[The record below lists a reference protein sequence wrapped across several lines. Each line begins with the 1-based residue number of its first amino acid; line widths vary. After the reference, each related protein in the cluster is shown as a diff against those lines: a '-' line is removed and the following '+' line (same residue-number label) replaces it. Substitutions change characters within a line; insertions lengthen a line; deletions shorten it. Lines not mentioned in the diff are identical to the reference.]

1 MKAVLRSVVRLLF
14 KPLLAPWVPLAVQRQ
29 GARLAG
35 VLSKV
40 PRGSVSGHID
50 MGGVPA
56 LQVRTPAA
64 KPGNALLLLHGG
76 AYVLGGPASHGALA
90 GQLGQAAGA
99 EAYLADY
106 RLAPEHPY
114 PAALEDAL
122 AAYRWLLQRYQ
133 PGRITIAGDS
143 AGGNLT
149 LATAIAIR
157 DAGLPQ
163 PAALAL
169 ISPWVDL
176 GHSGESIRA
185 RAARDPMLRLSWIA
199 AGARFYGGGLAPDD
213 ARLSPLFAELKGL
226 PPMMIHVGSEEI
238 LYSDSERLAQRARAA
253 GVDVSL
259 HCFEGLWHDFQLQA
273 GLLPEADASIAELGQ
288 FLRGKTAVASG

>member
-1 MKAVLRSVVRLLF
+1 MKAVLRTAVRVLF
-14 KPLLAPWVPLAVQRQ
+14 KPLLAPWVPLALQRQ
-29 GARLAG
+29 GSRLAG
-35 VLSKV
+35 VLSKY
-40 PRGSVSGHID
+40 PRGSVSSRID

-56 LQVRTPAA
+56 LQVHSAA
-64 KPGNALLLLHGG
+64 AEAGRALLLLHGG

-99 EAYLADY
+99 EAYLPDY

-114 PAALEDAL
+114 PAALDDAL

-133 PGRITIAGDS
+133 PGQISIAGDS

-176 GHSGESIRA
+176 THSGESIRT

-199 AGARFYGGGLAPDD
+199 AGAQFYRGGLALDD
-213 ARLSPLFAELKGL
+213 ARLSPLFAELNGL

-238 LYSDSERLAQRARAA
+238 LYSDAERLAQRARDA
-253 GVDVSL
+253 GVEVSL
-259 HCFEGLWHDFQLQA
+259 QCFDGLWHDFQLQA
-273 GLLPEADASIAELGQ
+273 GLLAEADASIAELGE
-288 FLRGKTAVASG
+288 FLRRKAKSSD